1 MFDYTKV
8 ERSPR
13 AVRLDP
19 TPLDVPD
26 TLGGMSPNASP
37 MGQVYLGFRSLLVK
51 IVVFVVMAA
60 LLAWAIGGT
69 LWPRTA
75 IRIVGM
81 PIMIDG
87 VKVVL
92 VDQIADGT
100 GTFGLATVGDEN
112 QILERWPRAELMTPV
127 WNDALSPVATPD
139 GTAGA
144 VAAQV
149 ANRWRVW
156 IFEDGA
162 ELPKPEGVGGWSF
175 ETAGRLEAAR
185 LLDGVARGTLPP
197 KADEPAGDQSAVTVD
212 KGAIDPGSSTDAS
225 SGPN

>member
-1 MFDYTKV
+1 MC
-8 ERSPR
+8 
-13 AVRLDP
+13 LDP

-26 TLGGMSPNASP
+26 TLEGMSPNASP

-75 IRIVGM
+75 MRIVGT

-92 VDQIADGT
+92 VDQIGDGT

-112 QILERWPRAELMTPV
+112 QILQRWPRAELTTPV
-127 WNDALSPVATPD
+127 WKDALSPVATPD

-149 ANRWRVW
+149 VNRWRVW
-156 IFEDGA
+156 IFEDGS
-162 ELPKPEGVGGWSF
+162 ELPRGVGAWSF

-197 KADEPAGDQSAVTVD
+197 KADEPAGDQSEVTVD